1 MKPRQHCQRT
11 ASFTAGEVDRS
22 LFLRRTT
29 ATCSA
34 IRPQV
39 PLRATPKPVSSY
51 WDEAPGMRCG
61 GLRRP
66 SAPVTFMEYLE
77 QAKKNWRGKV
87 ILQITCVKASFTES
101 TCEQEAQGP

>member
-1 MKPRQHCQRT
+1 M
-11 ASFTAGEVDRS
+11 
-22 LFLRRTT
+22 RR
-29 ATCSA
+29 
-34 IRPQV
+34 
-39 PLRATPKPVSSY
+39 
-51 WDEAPGMRCG
+51 G

>member
-1 MKPRQHCQRT
+1 M
-11 ASFTAGEVDRS
+11 
-22 LFLRRTT
+22 RR
-29 ATCSA
+29 
-34 IRPQV
+34 V
-39 PLRATPKPVSSY
+39 
-51 WDEAPGMRCG
+51 

-87 ILQITCVKASFTES
+87 ILQITCVNASFTES